1 MEQDL
6 KSPSPV
12 TQETL
17 NNSEGAHLWSL
28 EAKAEHPQKN
38 PTLPS
43 RSQPTVQ
50 KKKVQKEGG
59 STALGVRKLD
69 LAMPLVHQGALD
81 KPFHLSALVSS
92 PD

>member
-28 EAKAEHPQKN
+28 EAKAKHPQKN
-38 PTLPS
+38 PTFPS

-50 KKKVQKEGG
+50 KKKAQKEGG